1 MEKGRRKIDAEEALN
16 GRAFDSHS
24 LLTYNTYKGLKLFN
38 AKVVDFRLKVKLGD
52 SIYSQGPSDSKHSA
66 VGKGPVLAKAHHD
79 GLFVH
84 HLRGSQVSYVGLPLL
99 IRSA

>member
-1 MEKGRRKIDAEEALN
+1 MKKYNYQYIKG
-16 GRAFDSHS
+16 S
-24 LLTYNTYKGLKLFN
+24 LP
-38 AKVVDFRLKVKLGD
+38 KVVDFRLKVKLGD
-52 SIYSQGPSDSKHSA
+52 SIYSQGPSDPKHSA